1 MVVEKTAPYPKSH
14 PNPTR
19 KCSRMDAPGAQKKTI
34 DDQSVVFFG
43 YRLAVTPQHAVYQ
56 YPPENN
62 RFTRTFNPQ
71 SGFAAPPDNRVSR
84 STNTTETDIKQA
96 GAASR
101 AQNRTKT
108 TAEGRPAGF
117 NPVYQNGRDPNA

>member
-62 RFTRTFNPQ
+62 RVPGIKNR
-71 SGFAAPPDNRVSR
+71 GIKKCKAKDNQIIIHFSSV
-84 STNTTETDIKQA
+84 
-96 GAASR
+96 
-101 AQNRTKT
+101 
-108 TAEGRPAGF
+108 PLF
-117 NPVYQNGRDPNA
+117 

>member
-43 YRLAVTPQHAVYQ
+43 YRLAATPQHAVYQ
-56 YPPENN
+56 YPP
-62 RFTRTFNPQ
+62 
-71 SGFAAPPDNRVSR
+71 G
-84 STNTTETDIKQA
+84 K
-96 GAASR
+96 
-101 AQNRTKT
+101 
-108 TAEGRPAGF
+108 
-117 NPVYQNGRDPNA
+117 